1 MELCVVRPDPFGSD
15 LSDLIAGET
24 LNGRPIA
31 IRLVEPTGDISG
43 CQVLYVPAEVAS
55 KRSILQEAG
64 GKPVL
69 TVSDDAQF
77 LEAGGMIQLREV
89 RGRIR
94 FEINL
99 AGAEKAGLRMS
110 SQLLQLALSVRGA
123 R

>member
-1 MELCVVRPDPFGSD
+1 
-15 LSDLIAGET
+15 
-24 LNGRPIA
+24 
-31 IRLVEPTGDISG
+31 
-43 CQVLYVPAEVAS
+43 
-55 KRSILQEAG
+55 
-64 GKPVL
+64 VL